1 LGLLVTH
8 LGLARAGVGGLLA
21 LGGGRRARAPASS
34 AAFSAASAASS
45 ACIRSP
51 QATASYWAA

>member
-21 LGGGRRARAPASS
+21 LGGGRRARVG
-34 AAFSAASAASS
+34 FLGGF
-45 ACIRSP
+45 
-51 QATASYWAA
+51 

>member
-21 LGGGRRARAPASS
+21 LGGGLRARVG
-34 AAFSAASAASS
+34 FLGGF
-45 ACIRSP
+45 
-51 QATASYWAA
+51 